1 MPDGGALTVASSL
14 VDLDQQAIAFLP
26 DVAVGRY
33 ACVIVGDTGAGMSD
47 EVKARVFEP
56 FFTTKGRTEGTGLGL
71 ASVYGIV
78 KQAGGHVGVESVS
91 GSGSTFFVYLPV
103 TEEKPV
109 LDLHTIV
116 PPALAARGTIA
127 LVEDEEPVRRL
138 VSRILQ
144 HAGYEVLTFPSGAK
158 LLDQDVDYDLLL
170 TDVVM
175 PGMSGVELA
184 NRLVG
189 KHPDLKVL
197 LMSGHAEE
205 FVFPNH
211 GTHSNH
217 SLLLKPFGKEEL
229 LAKVGELL
237 PVKSQISGVGV
248 GIQL

>member
-1 MPDGGALTVASSL
+1 
-14 VDLDQQAIAFLP
+14 
-26 DVAVGRY
+26 
-33 ACVIVGDTGAGMSD
+33 MSD

-91 GSGSTFFVYLPV
+91 GSASTFFVYLPV
-103 TEEKPV
+103 TEEKPE
-109 LDLHTIV
+109 LDLQTITS
-116 PPALAARGTIA
+116 PATGGRGRIA

-138 VSRILQ
+138 VSRILEQ
-144 HAGYEVLTFPSGAK
+144 GGYEVLAFPSGAK
-158 LLDQDVDYDLLL
+158 LLGVDESYDLLL

-189 KHPDLKVL
+189 KCPGLKVL

-205 FVFPNH
+205 FVFPND
-211 GTHSNH
+211 GITTNH
-217 SLLLKPFGKEEL
+217 SLLLKPFGKEEIL
-229 LAKVGELL
+229 TKVGELL
-237 PVKSQISGVGV
+237 PISPRVPA
-248 GIQL
+248 

>member
-1 MPDGGALTVASSL
+1 
-14 VDLDQQAIAFLP
+14 
-26 DVAVGRY
+26 
-33 ACVIVGDTGAGMSD
+33 MSD

-91 GSGSTFFVYLPV
+91 GAGSTFFVYLPV
-103 TEEKPV
+103 TEERPA
-109 LDLHTIV
+109 LDLQTIT
-116 PPALAARGTIA
+116 PSATGGRGTIA

-144 HAGYEVLTFPSGAK
+144 HGGYEVLAFPSGAK
-158 LLDQDVDYDLLL
+158 LLAVDESYDLLL

-184 NRLVG
+184 NRLIS
-189 KHPDLKVL
+189 KNPDLKVL

-205 FVFPNH
+205 FVFPNN
-211 GTHSNH
+211 GTTANH
-217 SLLLKPFGKEEL
+217 FLLLKPFGKEEI

-237 PVKSQISGVGV
+237 PISPRVPA
-248 GIQL
+248 